1 MAKRR
6 RKKSKSQLYIW
17 IIVGLVVGILSGI
30 ALENIAA
37 GFGIF
42 IAFAGFAWIVSGM
55 GMK

>member
-1 MAKRR
+1 MAKK
-6 RKKSKSQLYIW
+6 RKKSKSRLYIW
-17 IIVGLVVGILSGI
+17 VAVGLVIGILSGI

>member
-1 MAKRR
+1 MAKK
-6 RKKSKSQLYIW
+6 RKKSKSRLYIW
-17 IIVGLVVGILSGI
+17 IVLGLIIGILSGFL
-30 ALENIAA
+30 LESIAA

>member
-1 MAKRR
+1 MAKK
-6 RKKSKSQLYIW
+6 RKKSRTRLYIW
-17 IIVGLVVGILSGI
+17 IFVGVAIGILSGI
-30 ALENIAA
+30 YLENFVA